1 MASGE
6 FAYQAM
12 TIDKANP
19 PDAKDE
25 LALSQNDNLGTP
37 KTFEMMTEAE
47 REEVMRQRQERQEHP
62 EWARNQFG
70 EARPLSAWDRL
81 WD

>member
-1 MASGE
+1 MS
-6 FAYQAM
+6 
-12 TIDKANP
+12 IDKANP
-19 PDAKDE
+19 ANVKDE
-25 LALSQNDNLGTP
+25 VATSRNNNLVTA

-47 REEVMRQRQERQEHP
+47 REEIMRERQKRQEDP
-62 EWARNQFG
+62 EWGRNQFG

>member
-1 MASGE
+1 
-6 FAYQAM
+6 M
-12 TIDKANP
+12 TIDANP

-25 LALSQNDNLGTP
+25 LAISQNDNRVTP
-37 KTFEMMTEAE
+37 KAFEMMTEAE
-47 REEVMRQRQERQEHP
+47 REDVMRQRQERQEYP
-62 EWARNQFG
+62 EWGRNQFG